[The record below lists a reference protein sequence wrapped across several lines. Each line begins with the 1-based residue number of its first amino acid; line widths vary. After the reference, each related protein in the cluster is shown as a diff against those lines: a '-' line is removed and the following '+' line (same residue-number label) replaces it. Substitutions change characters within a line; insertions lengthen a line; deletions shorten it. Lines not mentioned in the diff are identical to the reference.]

1 MERDLNE
8 DVFIAVF
15 VGSVLYEHCARFVM
29 ERDLNEDVFIE
40 VFCMSHC
47 ARFVM

>member
-15 VGSVLYEHCARFVM
+15 VVPVYYAALLHFSPEQTIPTFGFSSELRFS
-29 ERDLNEDVFIE
+29 FS
-40 VFCMSHC
+40 F
-47 ARFVM
+47 